1 MSQARRGG
9 GGKYFFGQM
18 PYQPILTKQKL
29 KLFIAIMEKGSRG
42 LQKSQKGGLSFSS
55 AEKKYNIDT

>member
-1 MSQARRGG
+1 MSQARRG

-29 KLFIAIMEKGSRG
+29 KLFVAIMEKGVAGITKKSERG
-42 LQKSQKGGLSFSS
+42 TFLLFCG
-55 AEKKYNIDT
+55 KKI